1 MSYISCTWSLCGSAG
16 GEVRAS
22 TLTDPQFLSS
32 RIKSVLAKIT
42 ENFWSPTVQV
52 FHEWFSSSFLPQ
64 SKIMPVRL
72 IGHSKLALGLIVWEK
87 FVCFLWWPPVQ
98 GVFLPFTQWLL
109 GQSPAPTV
117 TLIGTKQW
125 LIEIGW
131 TDGWKSYATG
141 IPPASRRWPSM
152 GWGFGSGAE
161 ITWLWTCID
170 AEPPRCW
177 GIGCHQT
184 HQLKINVNPRCV
196 YFVLVESS
204 TVFLLNT
211 DLLTRVLT
219 HNLTLIIWI
228 LAKSAW

>member
-1 MSYISCTWSLCGSAG
+1 MSYISCIWSLCGSAG

-161 ITWLWTCID
+161 ITWLWTCMD
-170 AEPPRCW
+170 AEPPPPPLLGHWLPSNTPTENKCESALRLFCACW
-177 GIGCHQT
+177 APFFCLTPIFSH
-184 HQLKINVNPRCV
+184 
-196 YFVLVESS
+196 
-204 TVFLLNT
+204 VFWHT
-211 DLLTRVLT
+211 
-219 HNLTLIIWI
+219 I
-228 LAKSAW
+228 